1 MVEAH
6 DQVGVFSLEPEVEV
20 RCVRA
25 TVEASGDAK
34 LIVSSAG
41 PVIHCDWWDGSPFVV
56 ATWATRWIAQGLM
69 PVRPIEVFTQDI
81 RGAAKERGALEPLS
95 RLPTA
100 KQLQQLMCQHSRY
113 SHAGHAKSQTTQ
125 AVMCDCRT

>member
-41 PVIHCDWWDGSPFVV
+41 PVVHRDWWDGSPFVV
-56 ATWATRWIAQGLM
+56 ATWATRWTAQGLM

-81 RGAAKERGALEPLS
+81 EVPPKSAALLNP
-95 RLPTA
+95 
-100 KQLQQLMCQHSRY
+100 
-113 SHAGHAKSQTTQ
+113 
-125 AVMCDCRT
+125 